1 MFGELATKI
10 GGLGLDQGIFTN
22 GYLIDRF
29 EDVLLEHFTYIRISL
44 DAGSKEVHAW
54 GMMYQKAI
62 LKKSLQI

>member
-1 MFGELATKI
+1 MGYVGNGEPLAFKMFGELATKI

-44 DAGSKEVHAW
+44 DAE
-54 GMMYQKAI
+54 
-62 LKKSLQI
+62 